1 MAAIVS
7 VIAVV
12 LISMLINRFAT
23 IALALTGM
31 SREEARF
38 QARAAMSGVGL
49 TTPRAEDIV
58 AHPVRRKIVLWLMIV
73 GSAGIVTGI
82 ATLVLSFRGGLYG
95 SKAGILVG
103 GLFVLWLVSR
113 TGPVDRAL
121 TRAIG
126 WILARRGLGTLDHG
140 TLLDLTGDYS
150 VSELAVRPE
159 DWVAGRT
166 LRQLRLRDEGV
177 VVIGIQREGEGYVGA
192 PGPDETVQAGDTLLI
207 YGQKPRIAE
216 LDRRRRGSSG
226 DAAHSEACE
235 ERPGRKERPGH
246 RERQADRASGQRRVS
261 QIRAQVGHRLKDGH
275 RA

>member
-23 IALALTGM
+23 IALSLTGM

-58 AHPVRRKIVLWLMIV
+58 GHPVRRRIVLWLMVV

-82 ATLVLSFRGGLYG
+82 ASLVLSFRGGASG
-95 SKAGILVG
+95 AKAGILIG
-103 GLFVLWLVSR
+103 GLLALWILSR

-126 WILARRGLGTLDHG
+126 WILRRRGFGVRDYG
-140 TLLDLTGDYS
+140 TLLGLTGDYA
-150 VSELAVRPE
+150 VAELAVRE
-159 DWVAGRT
+159 GDWLAGQT
-166 LRQLRLRDEGV
+166 LRQTRLRDEGV
-177 VVIGIQREGEGYVGA
+177 VVMGINRHDAGYLGA
-192 PGPDETVQAGDTLLI
+192 PAPDEMLRAGDTLVL
-207 YGQKPRIAE
+207 YARRSRIAE
-216 LDRRRRGSSG
+216 LDRRQRGLSG
-226 DAAHSEACE
+226 DAAHTRACQE
-235 ERPGRKERPGH
+235 ESRVPRT
-246 RERQADRASGQRRVS
+246 DRSGQN
-261 QIRAQVGHRLKDGH
+261 RLIQGG
-275 RA
+275 A

>member
-31 SREEARF
+31 SREEAKF

-58 AHPVRRKIVLWLMIV
+58 AHPVRRRIVFWLMIV

-82 ATLVLSFRGGLYG
+82 ASLVLSFHGGAAPQ
-95 SKAGILVG
+95 KAGILVG
-103 GLFVLWLVSR
+103 GLFVIWLVSR

-126 WILARRGLGTLDHG
+126 WVLTRRGFGVRDYG
-140 TLLDLTGDYS
+140 TLLDLTGDYAVAELS
-150 VSELAVRPE
+150 VRSE
-159 DWVAGRT
+159 DWLAGQT
-166 LRQLRLRDEGV
+166 LRHLRLRDEGV
-177 VVIGIQREGEGYVGA
+177 VVIGIHREGSGYIGA
-192 PGPDETVQAGDTLLI
+192 PGPEEVVTPGDTLVV
-207 YGQKPRIAE
+207 YGQEGRIAE
-216 LDRRRRGSSG
+216 LDRRQRGASG
-226 DAAHSEACE
+226 DEAHARAC
-235 ERPGRKERPGH
+235 
-246 RERQADRASGQRRVS
+246 RERSAPRERRTGSAQRRL
-261 QIRAQVGHRLKDGH
+261 IETAAQVGHRLEHGH
-275 RA
+275 RS